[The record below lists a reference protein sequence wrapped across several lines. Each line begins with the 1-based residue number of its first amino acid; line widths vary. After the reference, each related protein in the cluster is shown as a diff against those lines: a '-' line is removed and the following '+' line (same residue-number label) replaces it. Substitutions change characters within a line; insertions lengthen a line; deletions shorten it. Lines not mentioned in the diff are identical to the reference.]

1 MSKDENLDDIDRSA
15 GRAIGHVSP
24 KAIAEAMEDPSVFE
38 QVARGDLYV
47 EMARLRRIAA
57 SPSFPAAHRLEY
69 TKMLSRM
76 GKVEKPEEGSSAGT
90 GFSITINLPNTGG
103 AVSLGERSSPS
114 GQTHNLSQPKDIT
127 PSQPVLDHE

>member
-1 MSKDENLDDIDRSA
+1 MADKDDNTETLADIDVSA
-15 GRAIGHVSP
+15 NRAINQVSP

-57 SPSFPAAHRLEY
+57 SPTFPVAHRLEY

-76 GKVEKPEEGSSAGT
+76 GKVEKPEATVQSGT
-90 GFSITINLPNTGG
+90 GFSITINLSRRGG
-103 AVSLGERSSPS
+103 SRNQVR
-114 GQTHNLSQPKDIT
+114 
-127 PSQPVLDHE
+127 

>member
-1 MSKDENLDDIDRSA
+1 MKDENLDDIERSA
-15 GRAIGHVSP
+15 GRAIGQVSP

-69 TKMLSRM
+69 TKMLSKM
-76 GKVEKPEEGSSAGT
+76 GKVEKPEEGAGAGT
-90 GFSITINLPNTGG
+90 GFSITINLP
-103 AVSLGERSSPS
+103 S
-114 GQTHNLSQPKDIT
+114 GQTHMLAQPKDVT
-127 PSQPVLDHE
+127 PAAPVLEHDKSE

>member
-1 MSKDENLDDIDRSA
+1 MKDENLDDIDRSA

-90 GFSITINLPNTGG
+90 GFSITINLP
-103 AVSLGERSSPS
+103 SGE
-114 GQTHNLSQPKDIT
+114 QFKAQQPKDVT
-127 PSQPVLDHE
+127 PKNPVLDHVDVGSD